1 MAQCKVWFRAGAAS
15 AERTDDAND
24 PLRKSLAMWLYGFIG
39 YPPRHIAI
47 APASVGVP
55 QANSGKT
62 LRKSTCKGFW
72 LWLAERKLHPLGA
85 MLRQQSGRSIAQASR
100 VWCRTCTLRAKTTKH
115 SYTRAWAWVM
125 ISSSPTK
132 KSFPDGYAQTQCGTG
147 RYRFPNPRRQFQTTR
162 RRLGARKDWRSYP
175 YFIARRHSAF
185 SSHAAWK
192 MRATSLRW
200 SVCMTEPRT
209 SY

>member
-1 MAQCKVWFRAGAAS
+1 
-15 AERTDDAND
+15 
-24 PLRKSLAMWLYGFIG
+24 MWLYGFIG
-39 YPPRHIAI
+39 CPPRHITI

-85 MLRQQSGRSIAQASR
+85 MLRQQSGPSIAQGSR

-132 KSFPDGYAQTQCGTG
+132 KPFPDGYAQTQCGTS
-147 RYRFPNPRRQFQTTR
+147 RYRFPNPRRRLQTTSGEIDR
-162 RRLGARKDWRSYP
+162 HEARLRPAQAIEQLALIGKRLTQGVRDRY
-175 YFIARRHSAF
+175 I
-185 SSHAAWK
+185 
-192 MRATSLRW
+192 
-200 SVCMTEPRT
+200 
-209 SY
+209 